1 MIIFI
6 YFIFLNNLANII
18 KSSLCAKV
26 IVFKKYLC
34 VLILGILKT
43 LKNFKQE

>member
-26 IVFKKYLC
+26 KF
-34 VLILGILKT
+34 LKSIYVS
-43 LKNFKQE
+43 LFWEY